1 MMDVGLDV
9 AGIRSLISVCDP
21 KVVPGEA
28 EDLETQCHLH
38 DPRVPCKAARVQFT
52 DRSWRP
58 CEVIAWYAGTNIM
71 STSSRLW
78 YAQLRLLADGHGQV
92 SEGWFA
98 YNPQYLRPR

>member
-1 MMDVGLDV
+1 MNG
-9 AGIRSLISVCDP
+9 P
-21 KVVPGEA
+21 YGEQP
-28 EDLETQCHLH
+28 DHVS
-38 DPRVPCKAARVQFT
+38 VPCLSIWLKPDRSPPPGPFLPPRHKAARVQFT

-71 STSSRLW
+71 ITSSRLW
-78 YAQLRLLADGHGQV
+78 YVQLRLLADGHGQV

>member
-1 MMDVGLDV
+1 VNAPYREGPDQV
-9 AGIRSLISVCDP
+9 S
-21 KVVPGEA
+21 
-28 EDLETQCHLH
+28 
-38 DPRVPCKAARVQFT
+38 VPCLSIWLQPNRSPPPGPFLPPRHTAAQVQFT

-71 STSSRLW
+71 ITSSRLW
-78 YAQLRLLADGHGQV
+78 YAQLRLLTDGHGRV